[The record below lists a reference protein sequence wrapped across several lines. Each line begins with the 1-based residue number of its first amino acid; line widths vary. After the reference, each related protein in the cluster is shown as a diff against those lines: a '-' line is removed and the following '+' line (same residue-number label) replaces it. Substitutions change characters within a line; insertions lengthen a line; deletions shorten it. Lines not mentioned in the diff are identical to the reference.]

1 MAAESTNNDAPI
13 ASNNQPTTEEVTVE
27 RTATTQEEEERLRYL
42 EFVQQAAAQA
52 LVLAAAAYAYA
63 KQGAGPLRPGV
74 DHVEGTVKA
83 VVGPVYDR
91 FHAVPLDLLK
101 FLDRKVGESVEEI
114 DRRVPPVVKEAP
126 TLARSAAK
134 EVRQAGLVG
143 TATGLAKSAIARAE
157 PKARELYTRYEPVAE
172 RRAAEAWV
180 ALNRLPLV
188 PTVTKAVIPTAAQ
201 LSAKYNSAV
210 LDGAKRGNTVA
221 TYLPLVPTERIARVF
236 GEPMANTTPVP
247 EMQPIPSQ

>member
-1 MAAESTNNDAPI
+1 M
-13 ASNNQPTTEEVTVE
+13 Q
-27 RTATTQEEEERLRYL
+27 
-42 EFVQQAAAQA
+42 
-52 LVLAAAAYAYA
+52 
-63 KQGAGPLRPGV
+63 
-74 DHVEGTVKA
+74 
-83 VVGPVYDR
+83 
-91 FHAVPLDLLK
+91 
-101 FLDRKVGESVEEI
+101 VGESVEEI

-188 PTVTKAVIPTAAQ
+188 PSVTRAVLPTAAQ
-201 LSAKYNSAV
+201 LSARYNSAV
-210 LDGAKRGNTVA
+210 RDGAKRGNAVA
-221 TYLPLVPTERIARVF
+221 TYLPLVPTERLARVF
-236 GEPMANTTPVP
+236 RYPVADVAAAP